1 MSFDLD
7 PLVFPLHGARLIEA
21 SAGTG
26 KTWTIAAL
34 YVRLVLGHGEAA
46 AFARPLA
53 PAEILVMTFTRAAT
67 RELSERIRERLLQTA
82 RCFRGQEPDA
92 GDAFLLQLMDAYEPG
107 PQRQQAAH
115 RLLLAAEAMDEAAV
129 FTIDAWCQ
137 RMLRE
142 HAFDSAC
149 LFDEEL
155 VGSEED
161 LFSHAVR
168 DYWRGQ
174 VYALDGAALAS
185 VRASWHDLDQLEQA
199 MRGLVPR
206 AGLFNAGSEETLGR
220 LVARIRREQA
230 DAARRLKCGWAERVA
245 RMRQWYDV
253 NRAALNGSRLRQAT
267 VAGFFDALD
276 QWAADPEAIR
286 PEEGFGKAWQ
296 KMVPDQLA
304 DACRKGMAVTPS
316 ADFDEVAPLARQLA
330 ELEPLEH
337 ALLRHAACAVAQRM
351 ADLKRHS
358 RQFGFADMLSRLKL
372 ALEGANG
379 AALRQRIVQQYPVAM
394 IDEFQDT
401 SPDQYR
407 IFDLLY
413 QVAETSSGQGLFLIG
428 DPKQAIY
435 GFRGADIHSYLAA
448 RAATAGRHYRLGT
461 NYRSSSALVAAVNQ
475 VFLHAEGQAGEG
487 GHAAGAFHFR
497 SKGANPLPF
506 EPVAASGRKETLV
519 GGAGPVAALTLWCH
533 TGAEL
538 KAEDYRAH
546 FGKLCAAQV
555 VDLLNDPA
563 AGFDGPDGFARLRPA
578 DIAILVRDRKEAR
591 AVRRA
596 LQARNVASVY
606 LSDKDSVFQG
616 QEARDILRWLRAIA
630 TPLDGARGRAAFAA
644 ASTGLSLASL
654 AQLAADDLAWDARV
668 EQLKA
673 LRQVW
678 QRQGVLAML
687 RRFIHELELPA
698 ALLRQPGGERRLTN
712 LLHLAE
718 LLQAAS
724 GQQDGEQALIRWL
737 AEQIAHDSGA
747 GDERILRLESDD
759 ELVQV
764 VTVHKSKGLE
774 YPLVFLP
781 YAVSARPVD
790 RRNRSFFEYA
800 GPDGISVI
808 DFSLSQEALA
818 AMDAA
823 RLEEDLR
830 LLYVA
835 ATRARHALWLGVA
848 SLNDRIDQCALGYL
862 LAGGDR
868 VAAADLAER
877 LQAMAADCPH
887 IRIVPADAAPGQ
899 ARLDAGTARPQLADS
914 PAGTGYAARFERD
927 WSIASYTSITR
938 DTGTLRAPATPLEE
952 KLLEDDDKLP
962 LSGGYGSQDSHG
974 GHGVHGV
981 HDAAW
986 HRFPRGA
993 LAGQFLH
1000 EQLEWMAQ
1008 EGFAVIHSDNFDSR
1022 LAARCQRAGWG
1033 QRQDEAIA
1041 WLRAAADAPL
1051 PPLGAALC
1059 QLEGTLPETEFWLP
1073 ADGLRTGELD
1083 RLCQERLL
1091 DGQAR
1096 PPLQERQLQG
1106 MLRGFMD
1113 LVFERDGRYWVLDY
1127 KSNALGQGDAAY
1139 HAQAL
1144 VQAMARHRYDVQGTI
1159 YLLALHRLLKSR
1171 LGADYDPIRQ
1181 LGGAVFYFLRG
1192 AMHPATHGCH
1202 HLVPD
1207 LGLLERLDA
1216 LFPQTLLEGAA
1227 A

>member
-46 AFARPLA
+46 AFTRPLA

-82 RCFRGQEPDA
+82 RCFRGQAADP
-92 GDAFLLQLMDAYEPG
+92 GDAFLLQLMDAYEAG

-161 LFSHAVR
+161 LFGHAVR

-185 VRASWHDLDQLEQA
+185 VRASWRDLEQLEQA
-199 MRGLVPR
+199 MRSLVPR
-206 AGLFNAGSEETLGR
+206 AGLLGTGSQETLGR
-220 LVARIRREQA
+220 LVTRIRREQA
-230 DAARRLKCGWAERVA
+230 DAVRRLKGGWEERIG
-245 RMRQWYDV
+245 RMRQWYDA

-267 VAGFFDALD
+267 VAAFFDALE
-276 QWAADPEAIR
+276 QWVADPEAIQ

-296 KMVPDQLA
+296 KMTLEQLA
-304 DACRKGMAVTPS
+304 DTCKKGMTVTPS
-316 ADFDEVAPLARQLA
+316 PDFEEVAALARQLA

-351 ADLKRHS
+351 AELKRHS

-413 QVAETSSGQGLFLIG
+413 RVAETSSGQGLFLIG

-461 NYRSSSALVAAVNQ
+461 NYRSSTALVAAVNQ
-475 VFLHAEGQAGEG
+475 IFLYAEGQGGEQ

-497 SKGANPLPF
+497 SKDGNPLPF

-519 GGAGPVAALTLWCH
+519 DAAGPVAALTLWCH
-533 TGAEL
+533 SGAEL

-563 AGFDGPDGFARLRPA
+563 AGFEGPDGFARLRPA

-630 TPLDGARGRAAFAA
+630 APLDGPLGRAAFAA

-654 AQLAADDLAWDARV
+654 ARLAADDLAWDARV

-737 AEQIAHDSGA
+737 AEQIAYDSGA
-747 GDERILRLESDD
+747 GDERILRLESDE

-790 RRNRSFFEYA
+790 RRNRSFCEYA
-800 GPDGISVI
+800 GPDGASVI
-808 DFSLSQEALA
+808 DFSLSHEALA

-848 SLNDRIDQCALGYL
+848 SIKDRIDQCALGYL

-868 VAAADLAER
+868 VAAAELAAR
-877 LQAMAADCPH
+877 LQAMAADCPS
-887 IRIVPADAAPGQ
+887 IRIAPADADPGRIQ
-899 ARLDAGTARPQLADS
+899 LDTGTTLPQLADS

-938 DTGTLRAPATPLEE
+938 DTGALRAPATPLEE
-952 KLLEDDDKLP
+952 KLLEDDDNLP
-962 LSGGYGSQDSHG
+962 FSGGHGNPGGHG
-974 GHGVHGV
+974 GH
-981 HDAAW
+981 DQPW

-1008 EGFAVIHSDNFDSR
+1008 EGFSIIHSDTFDSR

-1041 WLRAAADAPL
+1041 WLRAAATAPL
-1051 PPLGAALC
+1051 PPLGAPLC
-1059 QLEGTLPETEFWLP
+1059 QLEDTLSETEFWLP

-1083 RLCQERLL
+1083 RRCRERLL
-1091 DGQAR
+1091 DGLPR

-1144 VQAMARHRYDVQGTI
+1144 AQAMARHRYDVQGTI

-1171 LGADYDPIRQ
+1171 LGEDYDPARQ

-1192 AMHPATHGCH
+1192 AMHPGTHGCH

-1207 LGLLERLDA
+1207 PGLLEQLDS
-1216 LFPQTLLEGAA
+1216 LFPQALHEGAA